1 MNFRRNLLFVLFQT
15 VLLSNVLFGQTSVVL
30 ENKLDYLDE
39 FIGILN
45 GKHLYMTKHNS
56 DDFNSRSL
64 YLIDENNNVFERKI
78 KGEFNLPY
86 PAHSKHKNADFDTE
100 YKELFIFQDTLYS
113 LIQKTTEKDVM
124 LYLKRFNNELLTHDS
139 IFLFHDSITSVN
151 QFNFK
156 FKRLEDQIGLI
167 GTSNKKSGNLFYL
180 VYNLKT
186 SKKTQ
191 NNFLVAPK
199 EKLTCTDF
207 IFNQNQNLVAIFEGV
222 ENNKSSATDKIKPEK
237 LSALLLFFTEKGMES
252 KYLNSTFDTFF
263 NKSYKFVMAGRDDF
277 YLTTLTFKANNSFAM
292 TGYKIYKMSFN
303 SFSIE
308 NENYISS
315 SKLID
320 PNSWAKKYS
329 NKLAKNKFCYPVGF
343 HQRIKEIIPMKD
355 GTYIIVS
362 ESNYNDG
369 VGSAGSS
376 GISAGTNFTTQTG
389 TISSSPGMGFSNS
402 SFPTGVSG
410 IIIVSRINFSNQELK
425 WTTLTKDR
433 SRYNNFYSSG
443 KTTYFLDFN
452 ELGNKMTFYYP
463 DSPKNYDEFGSLKE
477 KIQPSSYFWGPHCL
491 VKFEITLT
499 DGLSSHKVLQPDVK
513 VEDSYQLSVAN
524 SHVSNSGK
532 LVFVFIV
539 KDKLIE
545 HLQFNLNK
553 RY

>member
-1 MNFRRNLLFVLFQT
+1 MYFTQ
-15 VLLSNVLFGQTSVVL
+15 
-30 ENKLDYLDE
+30 
-39 FIGILN
+39 
-45 GKHLYMTKHNS
+45 
-56 DDFNSRSL
+56 
-64 YLIDENNNVFERKI
+64 
-78 KGEFNLPY
+78 KGL
-86 PAHSKHKNADFDTE
+86 
-100 YKELFIFQDTLYS
+100 
-113 LIQKTTEKDVM
+113 
-124 LYLKRFNNELLTHDS
+124 
-139 IFLFHDSITSVN
+139 
-151 QFNFK
+151 
-156 FKRLEDQIGLI
+156 
-167 GTSNKKSGNLFYL
+167 
-180 VYNLKT
+180 
-186 SKKTQ
+186 
-191 NNFLVAPK
+191 
-199 EKLTCTDF
+199 
-207 IFNQNQNLVAIFEGV
+207 
-222 ENNKSSATDKIKPEK
+222 
-237 LSALLLFFTEKGMES
+237 ES

-263 NKSYKFVMAGRDDF
+263 NKSYKFVLAENDDL
-277 YLTTLTFKANNSFAM
+277 YLTSLAFKANKSLAM

-308 NENYISS
+308 NEKYIASPT
-315 SKLID
+315 LIN
-320 PNSWAKKYS
+320 PNSWALKYS
-329 NKLAKNKFCYPVGF
+329 KKIAANKFSYPVAF

-355 GTYIIVS
+355 GTYIVVS
-362 ESNYNDG
+362 ECNYNET
-369 VGSAGSS
+369 GSS
-376 GISAGTNFTTQTG
+376 GPSISGSTVGTNFTTQTS
-389 TISSSPGMGFSNS
+389 TTNSSPGMGFSNP

-463 DSPKNYDEFGSLKE
+463 DSPKNYDQYSSLKE

-499 DGLSSHKVLQPDVK
+499 DGLSSHKVLEPDVK

-545 HLQFNLNK
+545 HLQFNLNR